1 MRKLNVVSHELK
13 ELPPLPRPATL
24 AHRHLISLHDLT
36 PQDIDYLLKLAM
48 RVKASPAAH
57 RHALE
62 GKAVAMLFEKPSLR
76 TRVTFDLGIAQ
87 LGGQS
92 IYLGPQETGLGKR
105 ESVKDVARNLSRWVD
120 AVVARV
126 FGHQTVIELA
136 EHATVP
142 VINGLSDFEHPCQ
155 ALGDYLTLLEH
166 KGRLADVTLAW
177 VGDGNNVAH
186 SLIYGAARLGVRM
199 RLATPPGYEPDR
211 SAVAEARREGGDIV
225 LTHDPVEAVRGA
237 DAVYT
242 DVWTSMGQEHEL
254 ETRQQAFRPYQVN
267 SPLMRA
273 AGPQTLFMHCLPA
286 HRGEEVTDDVMDSPR
301 AIVYDQAENRLHM
314 QKAILLALLS

>member
-1 MRKLNVVSHELK
+1 MRKLNVVPAAGKDFAPL
-13 ELPPLPRPATL
+13 LRPPSL

-36 PQDIDYLLKLAM
+36 PPEIDYLLKMAHQ
-48 RVKASPAAH
+48 VKVEPA
-57 RHALE
+57 RHKKALE
-62 GKAVAMLFEKPSLR
+62 GMALAMLFEKPSLR
-76 TRVTFDLGIAQ
+76 TRVTFDLGMTQ
-87 LGGQS
+87 LGGQA
-92 IYLGPQETGLGKR
+92 IYLGAQEAGLGKR

-120 AVVARV
+120 AVAARV
-126 FGHQTVIELA
+126 FSHQTMIELA

-155 ALGDYLTLLEH
+155 ALGDYMTLLEH
-166 KGRLADVTLAW
+166 KGELAGVTLAW
-177 VGDGNNVAH
+177 VGEGNNVAH

-199 RLATPPGYEPDR
+199 RLAIPPGYEPDR

-225 LTHDPVEAVRGA
+225 MTHDPVEAVQGA

-242 DVWTSMGQEHEL
+242 DVWTSMGQEHEV
-254 ETRQQAFRPYQVN
+254 ETRQRVFRPYQVN
-267 SPLMRA
+267 SQLMRA
-273 AGPQTLFMHCLPA
+273 AGPQALFMHCLPA

-301 AIVYDQAENRLHM
+301 NIAYDQAENRLHM